1 MARLST
7 RKKIAFALSI
17 TVVLVAAL
25 EGLARLYFW
34 ARSGREVEDAVI
46 DRFHPM
52 RYDLAPGRT
61 LPANGAT
68 AHVNN
73 VGLRGDDAEI
83 PKTRTRILCL
93 GDSATFGYAPDV
105 TDSTTFPARLGAIL
119 GSAHPGR
126 FEVLNGGR
134 PSFSTLDCLAFFSY
148 RAAEL
153 KPDIVVLMVGWND
166 THLAH
171 PLQRPAEKAAPKLLA
186 SSALLKMATL
196 AVARFATARLPTAAE
211 LRTQLARLPKP
222 TDNLS
227 ADVFARDERALED
240 LARLCIARGATPILV
255 RLASPLRD
263 AWTDVA
269 SLSDE
274 EVRVMMPHLIGGE
287 LSPQGWAR
295 FVREANA
302 SVDRVGRKLGL
313 IVVDPTHLRHAAQF
327 VDVCHPNAEGNAV
340 LAKAIAPAIEQLAGK
355 AIPPR
360 SPAPGDLR

>member
-7 RKKIAFALSI
+7 RKKIAFTFAI
-17 TVVLVAAL
+17 TLLFVATF

-34 ARSGREVEDAVI
+34 ARSTRQVEDAVV

-52 RYDLAPGRT
+52 RFDLAPGRT
-61 LPANGAT
+61 LPANGAS
-68 AHVNN
+68 AHINN
-73 VGLRGDDAEI
+73 FGLRGPDVEI

-105 TDSTTFPARLGAIL
+105 TDSATYPARLGAIL
-119 GSAHPGR
+119 EAAHPGKY
-126 FEVLNGGR
+126 EVLNGGR
-134 PSFSTLDCLAFFSY
+134 PSFSTLDCLGFFSY

-153 KPDIVVLMVGWND
+153 KPDIVVLMIGWND

-171 PLQRPAEKAAPKLLA
+171 PLQRPPAKIAPNVLA

-196 AVARFATARLPTAAE
+196 VVGRFVKFRSPTSSN
-211 LRTQLARLPKP
+211 LRSQLARLPKP

-227 ADVFARDERALED
+227 ADVFARDERGLGD
-240 LARLCIARGATPILV
+240 LARLCIAHGARPILV
-255 RLASPLRD
+255 RLASPVRD
-263 AWTDVA
+263 EWTDVK

-287 LSPQGWAR
+287 LSPGGWAR

-302 SVDRVGRKLGL
+302 SVDRVGGSLRLD
-313 IVVDPTHLRHAAQF
+313 IVNPSELRRPSQF
-327 VDVCHPNAEGNAV
+327 VDVCHPNAAGNKF
-340 LAKAIAPAIEQLAGK
+340 LAQAIAVAIE
-355 AIPPR
+355 PPR
-360 SPAPGDLR
+360 TRLSR